1 MIVYLILKTNNNDNA
16 ADFFKYRKID
26 DEKNMNVGDYH
37 QDADIISF
45 SFWKIQEDE

>member
-1 MIVYLILKTNNNDNA
+1 MKKNTFYIYI
-16 ADFFKYRKID
+16 YRKID